1 MKKIFKTFIILGLVA
16 SSTSCK
22 KYLDVNTNPNDVT
35 TGTPEI
41 ILPQALAAT
50 GALANTLSGSTYG
63 ADLGGYIANAGGVS
77 GFGNFWTFK
86 FNSGDAT
93 GVWTGSFDNLQDY
106 QYILN
111 NTNGTGDYKYY
122 NAIARLMKAYD
133 YLNLVDAYG
142 DVPYTQALQGTA
154 NLLPAYDKG
163 SDVYKA
169 CIAEINTAI
178 ASMKSAS
185 TPTTVNVAAAPTGK
199 VDVFVLSPT
208 TASNTTQN
216 VALSGTGLD
225 MTNWIRFANTVKL
238 RALLHIQT
246 ADAATF
252 ATEKPAMLAL
262 AASDFVTGDV
272 LCQPGYV
279 QQSGK
284 QTPEWNSFAYSATGS
299 GATASFLPSTF
310 VTSFYN
316 GTKLTDD
323 GRGKI
328 IYRDYTHS
336 NQLGFQSTSLV
347 ANPKGGEWYTG
358 PTTGAISAYGGL
370 GVMKGYDM
378 GQPILTAAESY
389 FLQAE
394 GSLIGLINGTTAT
407 LFNSGVLAS
416 FQYLDKDHTDVVS
429 STRAPA
435 TELTTYQT
443 VNTAN
448 YLVNFALAT
457 TNAQK
462 LEAIITQKYIALN
475 FVNCDQGWND
485 YRRTF
490 NAALTTTVVVG
501 GVATTVPTPSG
512 YPKSIAPSVGS
523 LSTAS
528 SSFSPNFA
536 TIGTTRSDGL
546 AGRILYPSSE
556 TSYNTAHVPVVD
568 VDHTLVF
575 WDARP

>member
-41 ILPQALAAT
+41 VLPQALAAT
-50 GALANTLSGSTYG
+50 GALANTLSGSAYG

-86 FNSGDAT
+86 FNSGDAN
-93 GVWTGSFDNLQDY
+93 VWSPTFDNLQDY

-142 DVPYTQALQGTA
+142 DVPYTQALQGTG

-199 VDVFVLSPT
+199 VDVFLLSPSAAT
-208 TASNTTQN
+208 STAQN
-216 VALSGTGLD
+216 VALCGTGLD

-238 RALLHIQT
+238 RALLHIQNV
-246 ADAATF
+246 DAATI
-252 ATEKPAMLAL
+252 AAEKPAMLAL
-262 AASDFVTGDV
+262 AATDFITGDV

-279 QQSGK
+279 QQAGK

-299 GATASFLPSTF
+299 GSTASFLPSTF
-310 VTSFYN
+310 VTAFYN
-316 GTKLTDD
+316 GNKLTDD

-394 GSLIGLINGTTAT
+394 GALNGLVTGTPAT
-407 LFNSGVLAS
+407 LFSNGILAS

-429 STRAPA
+429 SLRNPA
-435 TELTTYQT
+435 TEVATYQT

-490 NAALTTTVVVG
+490 
-501 GVATTVPTPSG
+501 
-512 YPKSIAPSVGS
+512 YPKSIPPSAGAT
-523 LSTAS
+523 STAS

-536 TIGTTRSDGL
+536 TIGTTRADGL
-546 AGRILYPSSE
+546 AGRIIYPASE
-556 TSYNTAHVPVVD
+556 YSYNTANVPVVD
-568 VDHTLVF
+568 GDHTLVF
-575 WDARP
+575 WDARPTN